1 VRYKMENQEQIKK
14 KLLELLPDYV
24 FRRLDES
31 DREFFEMH
39 YKEFEDIEKEV
50 EEVQIFFEKLEQM
63 DFDRVFQSHTVN
75 TSVKV
80 LNKMER
86 KSRPQS
92 SLRLVPKL
100 ALPLIAVIVIF
111 IAIQLDIR
119 KGRYIKIDQAEIAK
133 LSEPIIIDSSII
145 DEVNSQDLVRL
156 IEYAAPQKEEEID
169 DEEIEEMNNY
179 LAEFMNNEVGV
190 NYLDEFNIYN
200 YFDYID
206 EDIFQEIIEAK

>member
-1 VRYKMENQEQIKK
+1 MENQEQIKK

-145 DEVNSQDLVRL
+145 DEVNSQD
-156 IEYAAPQKEEEID
+156 
-169 DEEIEEMNNY
+169 
-179 LAEFMNNEVGV
+179 
-190 NYLDEFNIYN
+190 
-200 YFDYID
+200 
-206 EDIFQEIIEAK
+206 